1 MSEWEYRLG
10 GKKDPP
16 GHEAGQ
22 RYRYRSLRG
31 GGEVSYAYPGQQPA
45 RQKTTELSNLSIH
58 SFISYPS
65 VQSTHTLRSTKDE
78 DHCPEEHRSS
88 TASRYKQQFGSLQP
102 ISTAPPPRREFAG
115 PFADQN
121 DQLEPISTAPPPRR
135 EFAGPFAD
143 QNDQLEPISTAP
155 PPRREFAGPFADQND
170 QLEPISTAPP
180 PRREFAGPF
189 ADQNDQLIVGSLSS
203 PVGSTVDSG
212 YPSLEFTDSCS
223 GSSNVSWAEEE
234 KPPARIRPLAPPPQ
248 KQHPHC
254 LPRYKTIEVAPGQ
267 HLRLRGADE
276 TTQAIQD
283 DFYIP
288 CECSCCTKTILCIQ
302 DADYVLCPD
311 CRVVS
316 PIREQLENDKSNG
329 GVGLGFKVE
338 SLFPDSAF

>member
-1 MSEWEYRLG
+1 M
-10 GKKDPP
+10 
-16 GHEAGQ
+16 
-22 RYRYRSLRG
+22 
-31 GGEVSYAYPGQQPA
+31 
-45 RQKTTELSNLSIH
+45 KTIV
-58 SFISYPS
+58 P
-65 VQSTHTLRSTKDE
+65 RSTEVRQRQGTSNNLDRSNQSALL
-78 DHCPEEHRSS
+78 HRQEENSLVPLLIRMTSS
-88 TASRYKQQFGSLQP
+88 NQSALL
-102 ISTAPPPRREFAG
+102 A
-115 PFADQN
+115 
-121 DQLEPISTAPPPRR
+121 
-135 EFAGPFAD
+135 
-143 QNDQLEPISTAP
+143 AP

-338 SLFPDSAF
+338 SLFADSTF